1 MHKTSCMQSIEE
13 ILMWQVYVFNLSK
26 QWKSWWDGYK
36 EPYRLDFHC
45 LQMYVRIDAMTE
57 ATWL

>member
-13 ILMWQVYVFNLSK
+13 ILMRQVYAFNLSK

-36 EPYRLDFHC
+36 EPSRLDFHC